1 MKKILYIILLIL
13 LVTGKPFIGFSQ
25 KTNIEIDQ
33 KISALNL
40 KENAILFVEANK
52 EKNLGNLKSAET
64 LYKKC
69 IELVPNDAASM
80 YELATIYLMNNEIE
94 SAKKLAES
102 TVKIDTNNT
111 WYKLLLSNIYK
122 IDKSYQ
128 KSVEVLEELSRQN
141 PENLEYTEELAQNY
155 IIIGEDEK
163 AIKALNIIENK
174 IGITEQLAIQKQK
187 LYQNLNQ
194 VEAGIGEI
202 EKLIHE
208 FPTEVRYYALLAELC
223 LKNDLNEKAL
233 NAYTQIAELDPENPY
248 IHISLSDFYRKSGD
262 TLRAFQELKTG
273 FENDQLDI
281 DSKIQILVSYYTVE
295 QIFSER
301 NKEAEELVSMLA
313 NKYPENS
320 RILSIKSEILYQARD
335 FVKAKEYLLKAIS
348 IDSMLVG
355 SWEQLLIT
363 ESALSEFKE
372 MAEHSRKAI
381 ALFPERP
388 LPYLFAGLVN
398 FQYKNYDE
406 AISYYKKGLVL
417 VQSNSALSVQFYS
430 FLGDAYHELNNNSE
444 SDQSYES
451 ALKLDPENSV
461 VLNNYAYYLALR
473 SEKLDQAKRMS
484 FKAVDLDPKNA
495 SNLDTKAWVLYKMK
509 LYKEAKVVI
518 EKAIEIGEQNSAEV
532 YEHYGDILFQ
542 LGEIKKAVKSWK
554 MSRKKGSESEWI
566 NKKIREKKLY
576 E

>member
-1 MKKILYIILLIL
+1 MKNITHVILLIL
-13 LVTGKPFIGFSQ
+13 IVIGQPVMGFSQ
-25 KTNIEIDQ
+25 KTKIEKDQ

-40 KENAILFVEANK
+40 KENANLFVEANK
-52 EKNLGNLKSAET
+52 EKNLGNLKNAEL

-80 YELATIYLMNNEIE
+80 YELATIYLMKNDVE
-94 SAKKLAES
+94 SAKNLAES
-102 TVKIDTNNT
+102 AVKIDTTNT
-111 WYKLLLSNIYK
+111 WYKLLLSNVYK
-122 IDKSYQ
+122 LDQSYL

-141 PENLEYTEELAQNY
+141 PENLEYIEELAHNY
-155 IIIGEDEK
+155 ILVGENEK

-174 IGITEQLAIQKQK
+174 IGINEQLAIQKQK

-194 VEAGIGEI
+194 IESGIGEI
-202 EKLIHE
+202 EKLINE
-208 FPTEVRYYALLAELC
+208 FPTEVKYYALLAELC
-223 LKNDLNEKAL
+223 LKNNLNEKAL
-233 NAYTQIAELDPENPY
+233 SAYKKIAELDSENAY

-262 TLRAFQELKTG
+262 SAKAFQELKYG

-281 DSKIQILVSYYTVE
+281 DSKIQILVSYYPVE
-295 QIFSER
+295 QIFNER
-301 NKEAEELVSMLA
+301 NKEAEELVDLLL

-320 RILSIKSEILYQARD
+320 RIFSIKSEILYQARD
-335 FVKAKEYLLKAIS
+335 FVKAKEFLLKAIS

-363 ESALSEFKE
+363 ESALSDFKSLDE
-372 MAEHSRKAI
+372 YSQKAI
-381 ALFPERP
+381 KLFPDRP
-388 LPYLFAGLVN
+388 LGYLFAGLVN
-398 FQYKNYDE
+398 FQNKNYAE

-417 VQSNSALSVQFYS
+417 VQSNAALSVQFYS
-430 FLGDAYHELNNNSE
+430 FLGDAYHELDNNID
-444 SDQSYES
+444 SDQSYEN
-451 ALKLDPENSV
+451 ALRLDPENSV

-484 FKAVDLDPKNA
+484 FKAVDLDPENA

-509 LYKEAKVVI
+509 LYEEAKIVI
-518 EKAIEIGEQNSAEV
+518 EKAMEISEENSAEV
-532 YEHYGDILFQ
+532 HEHYGDILIQ
-542 LGEIKKAVKSWK
+542 LGEVKRAVKSWK
-554 MSRKKGSESEWI
+554 KARKIGSESEWL

>member
-1 MKKILYIILLIL
+1 MI
-13 LVTGKPFIGFSQ
+13 VGKPILGFSQ
-25 KTNIEIDQ
+25 ITNIETDQ
-33 KISALNL
+33 KISALSL
-40 KENAILFVEANK
+40 KQNATLFVEANK
-52 EKNLGNLKSAET
+52 EKNLGNLKNAEL

-102 TVKIDTNNT
+102 TVKIDTTNT

-122 IDKSYQ
+122 LDKSYL
-128 KSVEVLEELSRQN
+128 KSVEVLEDLSRQN
-141 PENLEYTEELAQNY
+141 PENIEYTEELAQNY

-163 AIKALNIIENK
+163 AIEALNIIENK
-174 IGITEQLAIQKQK
+174 IGISEQLAIQKQK

-194 VEAGIGEI
+194 VELGIGEI

-223 LKNDLNEKAL
+223 LKNDLNDRAL
-233 NAYTQIAELDPENPY
+233 VAYSKIAELDPENAY

-262 TLRAFQELKTG
+262 TLKAFQELKTG

-281 DSKIQILVSYYTVE
+281 DSKIQILVSYYPVE
-295 QIFSER
+295 QIFNER
-301 NKEAEELVSMLA
+301 NKEAEELVNLLA

-320 RILSIKSEILYQARD
+320 RIFSIKSEILYQARD
-335 FVKAKEYLLKAIS
+335 FINAKIYLLKAIS
-348 IDSMLVG
+348 IDSTLFG

-363 ESALSEFKE
+363 ESALSDFKA
-372 MAEHSRKAI
+372 MAEHSHKVI
-381 ALFPERP
+381 ELFPDRP
-388 LPYLFAGLVN
+388 LAYLFAGLVN
-398 FQYKNYDE
+398 FQNKNYDE
-406 AISYYKKGLVL
+406 AIACYKKGLVL
-417 VQSNSALSVQFYS
+417 VQGNTALSVQFYS
-430 FLGDAYHELNNNSE
+430 FLGDAYHELSDNSG

-451 ALKLDPENSV
+451 ALRLDPENSV

-484 FKAVDLDPKNA
+484 FKAVELDSSNA

-509 LYKEAKVVI
+509 MFEEAKIVI
-518 EKAIEIGEQNSAEV
+518 ERAMEINEQNSAEV
-532 YEHYGDILFQ
+532 YEHYGDILIQ
-542 LGEIKKAVKSWK
+542 LGDTKKAVKSWK
-554 MSRKKGSESEWI
+554 KARKIGSESEWL